1 VDKIFFKVFEQN
13 YNLYRVVVTID
24 LVQICVAM
32 FAGFV
37 VGMEELAVKLKG
49 SSMNEELLV

>member
-1 VDKIFFKVFEQN
+1 M
-13 YNLYRVVVTID
+13 TTD